1 MEGGGSACADAIRVR
16 GASVQHAYV
25 YGCARVQRAD
35 KAMCVCVITYVA
47 PPSPLYP
54 PHASRDH
61 AQYRRRARRGRSW
74 SYRSGERGPP
84 VPSSSRRRTTCRTTG
99 CCPRR
104 TRHRHCLRVSP
115 GEGAAGPWGVPG
127 VDAGRSVRSRGP
139 APAAKQ
145 RHQKQ
150 LLPLL
155 HAASSTAP
163 CPPVF
168 SATSCSAAW
177 ASLCLTSD
185 HAPVRKQHHFAA
197 EKDPHCLACTSACGN

>member
-1 MEGGGSACADAIRVR
+1 MHAHRVSPWLCLWMVGWLLRMRRVTDCHRRRRRRRSRSPSCSCCCCGCCGRQSRFSASHLIVFA
-16 GASVQHAYV
+16 
-25 YGCARVQRAD
+25 
-35 KAMCVCVITYVA
+35 
-47 PPSPLYP
+47 
-54 PHASRDH
+54 ASRDH

-139 APAAKQ
+139 EYVTRVAKSVI
-145 RHQKQ
+145 H
-150 LLPLL
+150 
-155 HAASSTAP
+155 
-163 CPPVF
+163 
-168 SATSCSAAW
+168 
-177 ASLCLTSD
+177 
-185 HAPVRKQHHFAA
+185 
-197 EKDPHCLACTSACGN
+197 

>member
-1 MEGGGSACADAIRVR
+1 MCEKDTRSRFQLCPSSPPSQLHPSLRRRRRAGRGSNLKCNVCQNYLPGDQALWQAVGGSVEGGDSTCADAMFVR
-16 GASVQHAYV
+16 GGFCQHAYV

-74 SYRSGERGPP
+74 SYRSGERGAP

-104 TRHRHCLRVSP
+104 TRHRHRLRVSP
-115 GEGAAGPWGVPG
+115 GEGAAGP
-127 VDAGRSVRSRGP
+127 
-139 APAAKQ
+139 
-145 RHQKQ
+145 
-150 LLPLL
+150 
-155 HAASSTAP
+155 
-163 CPPVF
+163 
-168 SATSCSAAW
+168 
-177 ASLCLTSD
+177 
-185 HAPVRKQHHFAA
+185 
-197 EKDPHCLACTSACGN
+197 